1 MRFVPPRLTARVP
14 VVSESATP
22 REEVAVTPV
31 PPEVTARGVA
41 SVSAPVDEKEEVAVE
56 PNPQLPRQERA
67 VVEAFANAAVPENVG
82 DAENTKLPE
91 PVSSVTAEERLELE
105 GVARNVA
112 MPEPS
117 PETPVLMGN
126 PVAFV
131 RTREA
136 GVPSHDAP
144 ETVSWVV
151 VAPPF
156 MEKSPLVIVEEAEEI
171 NPLVK
176 VARPPEVKPPDMV
189 SVPRV
194 ASCEKRLVD
203 DAVVEKRFV
212 VVAFARVVFPVT
224 PRVPATERF
233 PEESIVVVALPP
245 KYAVPKFEKRV
256 EEAFA
261 NLWRAVQ
268 MLAFPILRA
277 AVTAAVSE
285 PEFETVRPPAS
296 ARVAT

>member
-1 MRFVPPRLTARVP
+1 MVCVPRVIKSLR
-14 VVSESATP
+14 VVA
-22 REEVAVTPV
+22 PV
-31 PPEVTARGVA
+31 PPEVTARAEA
-41 SVSAPVDEKEEVAVE
+41 SVRTPALEKDDVAVE
-56 PNPQLPRQERA
+56 PNPQLPRQDRA
-67 VVEAFANAAVPENVG
+67 VVEAFANVAVPEKVG
-82 DAENTKLPE
+82 DAENTRFPE

-112 MPEPS
+112 TPVPS
-117 PETPVLMGN
+117 PETPVEIGR

-212 VVAFARVVFPVT
+212 VVAFASVAL
-224 PRVPATERF
+224 PATARF
-233 PEESIVVVALPP
+233 PAESIVVVALPP
-245 KYAVPKFEKRV
+245 KYAVPKLEKRV

-268 MLAFPILRA
+268 MLALLMLRA

-285 PEFETVRPPAS
+285 PEFEMVRPPAS
-296 ARVAT
+296 ASVAT